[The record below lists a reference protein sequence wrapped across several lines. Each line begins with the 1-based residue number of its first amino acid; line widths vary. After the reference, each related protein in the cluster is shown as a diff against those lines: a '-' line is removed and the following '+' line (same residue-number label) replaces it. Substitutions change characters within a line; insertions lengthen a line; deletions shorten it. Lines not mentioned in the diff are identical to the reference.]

1 LFFDAP
7 ESSFRNI
14 SLWVYNRNPSR
25 LDGMLELLVAS
36 GLRNLEP
43 AVVFEPSNDFPAVHR
58 GAPFHLKNTH
68 FVYTLQQEE
77 TLQEEQPM
85 IECAVAFANGD
96 P

>member
-1 LFFDAP
+1 MFFDAP

-43 AVVFEPSNDFPAVHR
+43 AVELEILMISRLFIGALPSISRIHIS
-58 GAPFHLKNTH
+58 
-68 FVYTLQQEE
+68 YTLIKERN
-77 TLQEEQPM
+77 LPHWR
-85 IECAVAFANGD
+85 N
-96 P
+96 